1 MLQIGQTSL
10 PRTPVTYLAMR
21 LAVLETCERM
31 AMAEQSGQLD
41 DRPLGFLTEVPY
53 LRRVAP
59 QVQIDLLL
67 DVWARHVQSQT
78 ATGTLLDEAV
88 LYAACETAA
97 RLIEQDPDTAA
108 RLIEGGPIAH
118 CPPLSKSLAER
129 LRRLHLELDNDGDF
143 LLISQ
148 FEDVSPDEASPLK
161 TKFGLTE
168 ERVGGLFDAV
178 SRWRMNADWP
188 QRASGLL
195 GQRERTRVAIQIGSY
210 LAACRPR
217 PTDPTNGVA

>member
-1 MLQIGQTSL
+1 MLLIGQTNL
-10 PRTPVTYLAMR
+10 PRTPVTYLAIR
-21 LAVLETCERM
+21 LALFETAERM

-78 ATGTLLDEAV
+78 VKGELIDEAV

-97 RLIEQDPDTAA
+97 RLIEVDPDTAA
-108 RLIEGGPIAH
+108 RLIEGGPIVH
-118 CPPLSKSLAER
+118 SPPLSESLAER

-143 LLISQ
+143 LLVSQ
-148 FEDVSPDEASPLK
+148 FEDVSPDDAAPLK
-161 TKFGLTE
+161 DKFGLTGQ
-168 ERVGGLFDAV
+168 RTDALFDAV
-178 SRWRMNADWP
+178 SRWRMKADWP
-188 QRASGLL
+188 QRAAGLL
-195 GQRERTRVAIQIGSY
+195 TQQERTRVAIQIGSY

-217 PTDPTNGVA
+217 PTDPTSGVA